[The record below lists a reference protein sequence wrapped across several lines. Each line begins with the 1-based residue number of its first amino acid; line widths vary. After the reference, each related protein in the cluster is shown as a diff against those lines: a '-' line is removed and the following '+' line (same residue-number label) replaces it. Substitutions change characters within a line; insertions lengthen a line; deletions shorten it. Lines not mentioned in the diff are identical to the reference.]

1 MIFKPLMIIDTVML
15 VIVALVM
22 LLGVIRT
29 EESELTGFALT
40 IFTLGIVGN
49 ILAIA
54 LIWM

>member
-29 EESELTGFALT
+29 EESELTGFTLT